1 MTRSIVSFVLM
12 GALLAACSDA
22 APRSDPAEQAEP
34 GPASR
39 REAAYRAGEEGPEP
53 FVRALFARYD
63 AANPLPPGET
73 PPPGREPLYG
83 RTLNAMIG
91 ADYRQAAGEV
101 PYLNYDPVCGCQDGE
116 IALQSVT
123 VTETERFKADA
134 RVVFT
139 RDGET
144 INQLMKLEREGPMWR
159 VVDVIPEGERP
170 LTERLLEVIE

>member
-1 MTRSIVSFVLM
+1 MTRSIVSVLLCA
-12 GALLAACSDA
+12 ALAAACSES
-22 APRSDPAEQAEP
+22 APASDPAEQAEP
-34 GPASR
+34 APASR

-63 AANPLPPGET
+63 PGNPLPAGET

-91 ADYRQAAGEV
+91 ADFRQAAGGV
-101 PYLNYDPVCGCQDGE
+101 PYLNYDPVCGCQDGD
-116 IALQSVT
+116 IVLRNVT
-123 VTETERFKADA
+123 VTETDRFKADA
-134 RVVFT
+134 QVAFT

-144 INQLMKLEREGPMWR
+144 VDQLMKLEREGPMWR